1 MRKTKPKKSFT
12 WDNLPVWFNCVTGE
26 KKTDKPIDVK
36 QWLYFDSVEECS
48 FFCFLRKN
56 NIDVIFHPRIEL
68 RKGINWEIDFYLPES
83 LIYVEYKGGWIHH
96 PDRSLDRE
104 MLHLKHLLASEL
116 GKKVIIVTKDGK
128 PIHKLPTFTKDQF
141 LFHLSQNKLTQP
153 AIK

>member
-1 MRKTKPKKSFT
+1 MRKANPKKSFT
-12 WDNLPVWFNCVTGE
+12 WENTPIWFNFFTGE

-36 QWLYFDSVEECS
+36 QWMYFDSGEECS

-56 NIDVIFHPRIEL
+56 NIDIIFHPRIEL
-68 RKGINWEIDFYLPES
+68 RKGITWEIDFFLTDA
-83 LIYVEYKGGWIHH
+83 LVYVEYKGDWIYH

-153 AIK
+153 ATK